1 MQIDKLI
8 VDLSTD
14 PFNPEKNFKAAVEYD
29 KINQTASAVSFYLR
43 AVEYGYKTHPLIA
56 YTSLL
61 KTSLCFERQK
71 DRQATVLN
79 NALQAAALLPERPE
93 AYFLLSRIHERA
105 NQWQQCYTFAELGLT
120 KTTQYLPELLASV
133 EYYGTYCLLFE
144 KAISGWWVGRKDESR
159 ELLLKLELMN
169 TAPEYTIAIKNNLER
184 LDIRPKTNE
193 INPLEPVITNY
204 RKFFGDSAPVVFDVG
219 TRDGKDANFIA
230 KALKSNTVY
239 AIDANPLAVEKTLKS
254 YPWMKIEQLA
264 VSDFDGKS
272 TFQQVH
278 SGNEN
283 MDGCSSLFAEKV
295 EKEPQFEN
303 AVTTIEV
310 AVTRMDTFLNKQGLN
325 GPIDVVKVD
334 TEGYTWQVLQGFG
347 ARLNDVKLF
356 HLETEAE
363 PTHKDHKNNKEVSD
377 FMEENGFVLVDLSY
391 EGSMG
396 LGKGIEDQIW
406 VNPKLATRN
415 VAYFQLHTAQQ

>member
-1 MQIDKLI
+1 MQIDELI

-43 AVEYGYKTHPLIA
+43 AVEYGFNSHPLIA

-71 DRQATVLN
+71 DRQATVTN

-105 NQWQQCYTFAELGLT
+105 SQWQQCYTFAELGLT
-120 KTTQYLPELLASV
+120 KTTKDLPELPASV
-133 EYYGTYCLLFE
+133 EYYDTYCLLFE
-144 KAISGWWVGRKDESR
+144 KAISGWWIGRKEESK
-159 ELLLKLELMN
+159 ELLLKLEVMN
-169 TAPEYTIAIKNNLER
+169 TAPEYTAAIRNNLER
-184 LDIRPKTNE
+184 LKIRPKENE

-204 RKFFGDSAPVVFDVG
+204 RKFFGDTAPIVFDIG

-230 KALKSNTVY
+230 KGLKSTTVF
-239 AIDANPLAVEKTLKS
+239 AVDANPDAVEKTLKE
-254 YPWMKIEQLA
+254 YPWMRVVQLA

-272 TFQQVH
+272 SFQKVH

-295 EKEPQFEN
+295 DKEPQFKDT
-303 AVTTIEV
+303 VTTIEV
-310 AVTRMDTFLNKQGLN
+310 EVTRMDSFLKKEELKES
-325 GPIDVVKVD
+325 IDVVKVD
-334 TEGYTWQVLQGFG
+334 TEGYTWQVLKGFG
-347 ARLNDVKLF
+347 KRLKDVKLF

-415 VAYFQLHTAQQ
+415 VAFF